1 MAELVREFTNTMRL
15 NGQVARIAR
24 LVEGKDKNDK
34 EFVSYRGALKVGS
47 EEGHLYDFEGM
58 CYKFTKDG
66 KPTKS
71 YERAVNWFSGVY
83 DAIQNDKEI
92 PEVFVSLTGSL
103 EPRDYVGSDGALKE
117 INTFRANQILDYTK
131 DPNGDDAYIAI
142 DGYIRSLK
150 PEIDTKTEEET
161 GRYIMSLVSATFRND
176 AIVIPKILVEEEA
189 VDYVTENFE
198 VGSYVRI
205 TLGFKW
211 TVSAS
216 APAGKV
222 GIGRMKT
229 NVVSKPIRDYYL
241 MGMDTPAEDD
251 DITENKKI
259 MKTLLSERQVK
270 LDEIVEEGYKGSK
283 DSKGTGITKG
293 FPKTS
298 SGKGKTAASMASPI
312 DEDDIPF

>member
-1 MAELVREFTNTMRL
+1 MAELIKEFTNSMRL
-15 NGQVARIAR
+15 NGQVARIAK
-24 LVEGKDKNDK
+24 LAEGKDKNDK
-34 EFVSYRGALKVGS
+34 EYVSYRGALKVGG

-92 PEVFVSLTGSL
+92 PEVFVSLSGSL

-117 INTFRANQILDYTK
+117 INAFRANQILDYAK
-131 DPNGDDAYIAI
+131 DPNGDDAYVAI

-150 PEIDTKTEEET
+150 PEIDPKTEEET
-161 GRYIMSLVSATFRND
+161 GRYIMSLVSATFRNE
-176 AIVIPKILVEEEA
+176 AIVIPKILVEDEA

-198 VGSYVRI
+198 TGSYVRI

-211 TVSAS
+211 TSTS
-216 APAGKV
+216 APTGKV

-229 NVVSKPIRDYYL
+229 NVVSRVTRDYYL
-241 MGMDTPAEDD
+241 MGMDIPLEDD
-251 DITENKKI
+251 DVTENKKT
-259 MKTLLSERQVK
+259 MKSLMSERQLK

-283 DSKGTGITKG
+283 DSGSKVTKG

-298 SGKGKTAASMASPI
+298 GGKSSASMASPV